1 MTGRFETIQSEPA
14 CTASI
19 NTCALPETQQCCYSC
34 CGVPVGNNN
43 IHPQLTNMLVQQ
55 VTTDQATSTQGPV
68 GTSHAL
74 QLLIDDLGLSTCS
87 TPPAKHHVSAPRRAA
102 EVSCHA
108 SQGQDQHFDEHKE
121 LERAFASLMQKCRNL
136 PAEYIRT
143 KILPLLQR
151 MNKMASAE
159 LRRMRRA
166 QRQCEWHCSRLS
178 SLSEWSTQQAR
189 LLRGGL

>member
-1 MTGRFETIQSEPA
+1 
-14 CTASI
+14 
-19 NTCALPETQQCCYSC
+19 
-34 CGVPVGNNN
+34 VGNNN

-87 TPPAKHHVSAPRRAA
+87 TPPAKHHVPAPRRAA

-166 QRQCEWHCSRLS
+166 QRQCEWHCSRHIQLVRVVNAAGQIVKRRFVRV
-178 SLSEWSTQQAR
+178 QQLGR
-189 LLRGGL
+189 HTRNCKGGTGGNSMVGRPAVEA